1 MVYKMRHTR
10 ATMDSS
16 FVVSNRFN
24 NVHEV
29 ADVHHQHRRV
39 SSLGRRVMTGRLT
52 SVVKVRRSHGVHCH
66 QRIAL
71 SAGVENSNLS
81 TAQSP
86 TVRQRRLNNNYYYNN
101 KNTKKKKEEKK
112 EEEKKEEEKT
122 RTRTRTSRKTRRK
135 F

>member
-1 MVYKMRHTR
+1 
-10 ATMDSS
+10 
-16 FVVSNRFN
+16 
-24 NVHEV
+24 
-29 ADVHHQHRRV
+29 
-39 SSLGRRVMTGRLT
+39 MTGRLT

-101 KNTKKKKEEKK
+101 KNTKKKKKK
-112 EEEKKEEEKT
+112 KKKT
-122 RTRTRTSRKTRRK
+122 RTRTRTSKKTRRK